1 MTMGKNLR
9 IRWKNLRIEIFHFT
23 FVYSLWKWNF
33 EQIEHRFEQALIQI
47 DEFLV
52 LFRFKMGFE
61 IIPEIFEKR

>member
-33 EQIEHRFEQALIQI
+33 DQIEHRLKQALIQI

-52 LFRFKMGFE
+52 LFGLKMGFE